1 MAFGPKSSTKPVEA
15 VRTSVAG
22 ASVTSVVSGARAPE
36 TKAPPVEIKQVT
48 SVKPGPSGAVRPSGV
63 DEIRV
68 RAFEIYQKR
77 RVTGAPGGPE
87 SDWLQAE
94 RELRAR
100 V

>member
-1 MAFGPKSSTKPVEA
+1 MAFGSKSSTKPVEA
-15 VRTSVAG
+15 VRTGVA
-22 ASVTSVVSGARAPE
+22 ASPAASVVSGARAPE
-36 TKAPPVEIKQVT
+36 AKAPPVEVKQV
-48 SVKPGPSGAVRPSGV
+48 SSLKPVPSGAVRAAGM
-63 DEIRV
+63 DEIRT